1 MSMTNA
7 ELVILKYV
15 SVHPMTRRRT
25 VVDALSYGDWE
36 AGHRIRVTL
45 DSMVARQLIQQLGT
59 GKRNLR
65 YTIPMETTHVNE

>member
-1 MSMTNA
+1 MTPL
-7 ELVILKYV
+7 EQVIHRYI
-15 SVHPMTRRRT
+15 SAHPGTRRRT

-45 DSMVARQLIQQLGT
+45 DSLAARGTIQQIGT

-65 YTIPMETTHVNE
+65 YTLPQQPAQQ